1 MTNEE
6 VSTFIDEGE
15 TNDDIYDDHVVETE
29 AGVNKEPVTDL
40 KRDEDAPEDEPEAAI
55 PWKQKF

>member
-15 TNDDIYDDHVVETE
+15 TNDGIHGDHVVETE

-40 KRDEDAPEDEPEAAI
+40 KRDEDAPEAAI